1 MGKRWFSTL
10 LPSRSGAHY
19 VVSGTKR
26 LPGARERID
35 RGEYFGVHGARQIGK
50 TTALMGL
57 AEELTAEGRYA
68 ALHVSCED
76 AARVGSR
83 PWEEQEQKLVAAV
96 RMLSAVRLPMS
107 LWPEGEGEIS
117 GDREREGFGE
127 MLSAWAGVCPRPI
140 VLFLDDVERL
150 PGRSLARLL
159 PQIARGAGAR
169 PRWFPWSIV
178 LCDGRVA
185 VRKAGAGAAGL
196 PEIEASLGVE
206 RFTRD
211 EVTELLRQHTSETG
225 QAFSEKAGREIF
237 RLTSGDPLPV
247 NMLARHAV
255 EDLGL
260 SPQAAITAKHIRE
273 AKAQLLESHFSQSD
287 TDAIDSAA
295 VARSA
300 VWGRTVAGTGPG
312 TSREGRYRMPVSM
325 PVAWR
330 RVGGNRIQEE
340 VEERD
345 PRQATRRRM
354 SASREGLFLPD
365 GRVAFRRVIKAFSVF
380 WREHGEEIVREAI
393 RKEEAPLGV
402 LFGFLGAIVDLSG
415 EDAFPP
421 VRGRG
426 PTFRMLRRVYRK
438 ADGSEG
444 IQTRVLDVR
453 VQREGQSSRRML
465 GLKRLRRNLGR
476 MGLKRGTLILLDVR
490 GRIGEREA
498 VFEEV
503 TTEEGYRIRVVEM

>member
-1 MGKRWFSTL
+1 VAKRWFSTL

-19 VVSGTKR
+19 VVPGSRR
-26 LPGARERID
+26 LPGARERIE
-35 RGEYFGVHGARQIGK
+35 RGEYFAVHGPRQIGK

-76 AARVGSR
+76 AASIGSR
-83 PWEEQEQKLVAAV
+83 SWEDQEQKLVAAV

-107 LWPEGEGEIS
+107 LWPEGEGDLS
-117 GDREREGFGE
+117 GDQEREGFGE

-150 PGRSLARLL
+150 PGRSLSRLL
-159 PQIARGAGAR
+159 PQIVRGAGAR

-196 PEIEASLGVE
+196 PELEASIGVE

-211 EVTELLRQHTSETG
+211 EVAELLQQHTSDTG
-225 QAFSEKAGREIF
+225 QTFSEKAVREIF

-260 SPQAAITAKHIRE
+260 SPQAPITAKHIRD
-273 AKAQLLESHFSQSD
+273 AKAQLLVSHFSESD
-287 TDAIDSAA
+287 ADAIDSAA

-300 VWGRTVAGTGPG
+300 VSARSVARTGPG
-312 TSREGRYRMPVSM
+312 TSRDRRYRMPVSM
-325 PVAWR
+325 PVALRWE
-330 RVGGNRIQEE
+330 GGNRIQEE
-340 VEERD
+340 VEKRD
-345 PRQATRRRM
+345 PRLATKRRM
-354 SASREGLFLPD
+354 SESREGLFLPD
-365 GRVAFRRVIKAFSVF
+365 GRVAFRRVIKAFSMF

-393 RKEEAPLGV
+393 RQEEAPLGV
-402 LFGFLGAIVDLSG
+402 LFGFLGALVELRG

-426 PTFRMLRRVYRK
+426 PTFRLLRRVYRK

-465 GLKRLRRNLGR
+465 GLKRLRRNLSR

-498 VFEEV
+498 VFEDV
-503 TTEEGYRIRVVEM
+503 TTEEGYLIRVVEL